1 MHPIAVAPELL
12 EYFNLTYHEE
22 YLLDVPFTRDS
33 WNGRMKACRG
43 IGASLSEKE
52 VAAFEEAHMQLLQ
65 QIAPEH
71 FAIQHYAA
79 MTVLRV
85 KK

>member
-1 MHPIAVAPELL
+1 MMV
-12 EYFNLTYHEE
+12 
-22 YLLDVPFTRDS
+22 
-33 WNGRMKACRG
+33 CRV
-43 IGASLSEKE
+43 IGASFSVLD
-52 VAAFEEAHMQLLQ
+52 VASFEDAHMQLLQ

-71 FAIQHYAA
+71 FAISHYAA

>member
-1 MHPIAVAPELL
+1 
-12 EYFNLTYHEE
+12 
-22 YLLDVPFTRDS
+22 
-33 WNGRMKACRG
+33 MKACRG

-71 FAIQHYAA
+71 FAISHYAA